1 VTEALQP
8 LELLYEA
15 EGLPSFDVPDDLAAT
30 YGGTFGLREPSLV
43 VNFVATLD
51 GVVAIPALQNSPRAI
66 SDANMADRFVMGLLR
81 ASASAV
87 LIGAGTL
94 RDSRVSLWRPDQ
106 VYPPAAASFAEF
118 RRRLGRSE
126 RPEVAVLSATGDIEP
141 RHPLLE
147 AGALV
152 LTTELGATS
161 LRGRLPEASSL
172 AVLPGEDS
180 VDLPEAVALLRERG
194 HALVL
199 SEAGPAVTGS
209 LLDAGL
215 VDELFL
221 TLSPLL
227 AGRAPESERF
237 GLVEGVVLIPEA
249 RVGGQLLGVRR
260 HGAHLFLRYGIDRVA
275 RFEPAATRP

>member
-1 VTEALQP
+1 VTEPLQP
-8 LELLYEA
+8 LELLYEK
-15 EGLPSFDVPDDLAAT
+15 EGLPAFELPGDLLAT
-30 YGGTFGLREPSLV
+30 YGGRFGVREPSLV

-66 SDANMADRFVMGLLR
+66 SEANMADRFVMGLLR

-94 RDSRVSLWRPDQ
+94 RDSRTSLWRADQ
-106 VYPPAAASFAEF
+106 VYPPAAASFAEL
-118 RRRLGRSE
+118 RRRLRRPE
-126 RPEVAVLSATGDIEP
+126 RPEVAVLTATGDVDP
-141 RHPLLE
+141 RHPLLD

-161 LRGRLPEASSL
+161 LQRQLPEASSL
-172 AVLPGEDS
+172 AVLPGKDS
-180 VDLPEAVALLRERG
+180 VDLRAAVALLRERG
-194 HALVL
+194 HGLIL

-237 GLVEGVVLIPEA
+237 GLVEGVALLPETH
-249 RVGGQLLGVRR
+249 VGAELLGVRR
-260 HGAHLFLRYGIDRVA
+260 HGTHLFLRYVIA
-275 RFEPAATRP
+275 